1 MEAICRRTTATSK
14 LFPFKKSTKAHGLKR
29 RRIPKMDRK
38 MTKDSDQD
46 SSERE
51 KRKIKMAQTNGRMLN
66 FTHKKC
72 KK

>member
-1 MEAICRRTTATSK
+1 MEAICLRTTATSK
-14 LFPFKKSTKAHGLKR
+14 WFPFKKSTKVHGLKR

-51 KRKIKMAQTNGRMLN
+51 KKEDQNGPNKWKDVQLHSEEM
-66 FTHKKC
+66 
-72 KK
+72 